1 MRRRTKLERAAYIRV
16 VQWEPMRQGIPV
28 QGIGG
33 CRANNLTEWRSI
45 MKRATKI
52 AIGVATALTLGLAT
66 AVVSAHPYGD
76 GPGWGMGQGPGYGP
90 GAGMGPGQGYG
101 PGYGPGPGMGRGMG
115 SGPMGHGPMGRGMGP
130 QGFGNPAAAAE
141 WRLSGLKSELKITAG
156 QESAWKTFADQTKQQ
171 AEAMQA
177 LMGTV
182 QGSAQATAPER
193 LELRNQIMK
202 KRQEQMEKGTAAFKD
217 LYAVLTPEQKALAD
231 QRVGFGMMGG
241 RGMAFNRPVR

>member
-1 MRRRTKLERAAYIRV
+1 
-16 VQWEPMRQGIPV
+16 
-28 QGIGG
+28 
-33 CRANNLTEWRSI
+33 
-45 MKRATKI
+45 MKRVTKI

-66 AVVSAHPYGD
+66 AVVSAHPQGY
-76 GPGWGMGQGPGYGP
+76 GPGWGMGQGQGYGP

-115 SGPMGHGPMGRGMGP
+115 HWGGPGAMGMGP
-130 QGFGNPAAAAE
+130 QGYGNPGAMADARNAY
-141 WRLSGLKSELKITAG
+141 LKNELKITPT
-156 QESAWKTFADQTKQQ
+156 QESAWKAFADQRKQQ

-177 LMGTV
+177 WRTTV

-193 LELRNQIMK
+193 LELHNQIMK
-202 KRQEQMEKGTAAFKD
+202 KRQEQAEKAAAAFKE

-241 RGMAFNRPVR
+241 RGMAFNRPAR